1 MKIIAPVTA
10 FFLFFYLA
18 LPLNGQSMARLDSLY
33 GKPVDKLAFLGL
45 CLVGTDTIPCA
56 QLEEVIVSDRKRSPE
71 EEAAYRKLKR
81 NVIKVYPYAQRAI
94 ALINELDAI
103 NASLNRRRDQ
113 KKYRN
118 YLEDQLKK
126 QFSTEIKDLTISQ
139 GKVLIK
145 LIERGTNKTFYEV
158 IREHKNWFSAFVYQ
172 NVGRSYGYD
181 LKEGYN
187 PDNYSDLEN
196 IVSFLEQNGVQYF
209 GYRSYPES
217 KTLQDFQM
225 PQVEDVLKSKKR
237 GKDKSSDKD
246 DDN

>member
-1 MKIIAPVTA
+1 MKITAPLIAGL
-10 FFLFFYLA
+10 LFYCLT
-18 LPLNGQSMARLDSLY
+18 LPAYGQSMARLDSLY

-118 YLEDQLKK
+118 YLEDQLKE

-145 LIERGTNKTFYEV
+145 LIERGTGKTFYEV
-158 IREHKNWFSAFVYQ
+158 IKDHKNWFSAFVYQ

-181 LKEGYN
+181 LKEGYK
-187 PDNYSDLEN
+187 PENYSDLES
-196 IVSFLEQNGVQYF
+196 IVGFLELNGVQYF

-217 KTLQDFQM
+217 KTLQDFKM
-225 PQVEDVLKSKKR
+225 PEVKDVLKNKKR
-237 GKDKSSDKD
+237 GKDKPDEEQ
-246 DDN
+246 

>member
-1 MKIIAPVTA
+1 MKISARFIVS
-10 FFLFFYLA
+10 FLFVLMSVSVSA
-18 LPLNGQSMARLDSLY
+18 QKLNRLDSLY
-33 GKPVDKLAFLGL
+33 GKPVDRLAFLGL

-56 QLEEVIVSDRKRSPE
+56 QLEEIIISDRKRSAE

-113 KKYRN
+113 RKYRN

-126 QFSTEIKDLTISQ
+126 QFSTEVKDLTISQ

-145 LIERGTNKTFYEV
+145 LIERGTGKTFYDV
-158 IREHKNWFSAFVYQ
+158 VREHKNWFSAFFYQ

-187 PDNYSDLEN
+187 PDNYSDLES
-196 IVSFLEQNGVQYF
+196 IVGFLEQNGVQYF
-209 GYRSYPES
+209 GYRAYPES
-217 KTLQDFQM
+217 EALKGFQM
-225 PQVEDVLKSKKR
+225 PEVKDVLKSKK
-237 GKDKSSDKD
+237 KDK
-246 DDN
+246 DNDNTPGDE